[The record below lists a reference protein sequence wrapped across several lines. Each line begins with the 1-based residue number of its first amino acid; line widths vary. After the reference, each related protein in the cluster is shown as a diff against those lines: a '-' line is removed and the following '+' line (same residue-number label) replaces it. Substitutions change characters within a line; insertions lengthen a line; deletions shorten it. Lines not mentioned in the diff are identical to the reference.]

1 MYCFHRIEFKDE
13 RGHKKTATFLPEVP
27 LEQGIL
33 INLLGKKTV

>member
-27 LEQGIL
+27 LEQGISIDL
-33 INLLGKKTV
+33 QKKTA